1 MIQAP
6 EVSNYN
12 DFSGLQNLKSS
23 SNKDSREGIKA
34 VAEQFESLFIS
45 MMLKSMRDANKGFS
59 EGNILSSNETE
70 FYQEMFDSQIS
81 VSLAGSS
88 GGGIGL
94 AEVIERQMLE
104 SKGLAIDPSGST
116 TTPMHLSDYPRQS
129 FPMYR
134 SAALDEALQDV
145 DRALSASTYEGGTA
159 QGTDLDSDSINQAIE
174 IGADKVKS
182 YEDSKSLPI
191 TFESPQAFVD
201 TLAPI
206 ARKVEADTGI
216 SAKLMLAQSALETG
230 WGQKPIVGADGAPSF
245 NLFGIKANAAWQG
258 ESTDILTTEFYQ
270 GVAVKQRDQ
279 FRAYSSYR
287 DSFADYANFL
297 KTNPRYEQALAVKDQ
312 PLAFAQALQDSGYAT
327 DPEYADKIGRILD
340 GRLSTIPHDVPSSD
354 EER

>member
-12 DFSGLQNLKSS
+12 DFAGLQNLKSS
-23 SNKDSREGIKA
+23 ANKDSREGITA

-45 MMLKSMRDANKGFS
+45 MMLKSMREANKGFS
-59 EGNILSSNETE
+59 EGNILSSNETD

-104 SKGLAIDPSGST
+104 AKGLSVEAQNSKNPAMSLADYPREAFPMHRSEALNKALASVERELSTAAQVSSVAFEESEST
-116 TTPMHLSDYPRQS
+116 TTD
-129 FPMYR
+129 
-134 SAALDEALQDV
+134 
-145 DRALSASTYEGGTA
+145 
-159 QGTDLDSDSINQAIE
+159 DLVSI
-174 IGADKVKS
+174 
-182 YEDSKSLPI
+182 
-191 TFESPQAFVD
+191 D
-201 TLAPI
+201 TLAPADSEHLPTIFLSPKQFVDSLAPI
-206 ARKVEADTGI
+206 AQKVEAETGI

-230 WGQKPIVGADGAPSF
+230 WGKKPIVREDGSPSF

-258 ESTDILTTEFYQ
+258 DSTDILTTEFHA

-279 FRAYSSYR
+279 FRAYDSY
-287 DSFADYANFL
+287 DESFADYADFL
-297 KTNPRYEQALAVKDQ
+297 KNNPRYQAALDMKGE

-327 DPEYADKIGRILD
+327 DPSYADKISRIVG
-340 GRLSTIPHDVPSSD
+340 GRLSDIPTATQPESEV
-354 EER
+354 R